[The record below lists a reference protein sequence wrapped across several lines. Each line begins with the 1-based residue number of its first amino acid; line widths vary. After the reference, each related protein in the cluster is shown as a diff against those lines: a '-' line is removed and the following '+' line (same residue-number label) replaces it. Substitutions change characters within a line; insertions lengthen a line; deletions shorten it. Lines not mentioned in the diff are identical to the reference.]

1 MTYCI
6 KKYNT
11 NVTAKSRQKPTQN
24 ELVEESSWCLN
35 QLLTRHEKRPTCVRW
50 TRRFFSF
57 SRCWTF
63 LIFSSIF
70 RLIFFFIF
78 SIGGL
83 LTLFLE
89 NRKYMLLRYVYYILK
104 CQNIE
109 NNPNSFANLI
119 IHCKHFQITSLNT
132 SLKGFQSYRAKRE
145 YAFREPLCCGG
156 LDLCCEG
163 TLMLRGPDLCR
174 HQVGPCDITRSPD
187 A

>member
-119 IHCKHFQITSLNT
+119 IHCKHFQITDLNA
-132 SLKGFQSYRAKRE
+132 SLKGFGFNVPMFVFDLGLRVRIW
-145 YAFREPLCCGG
+145 GG
-156 LDLCCEG
+156 GGECHV
-163 TLMLRGPDLCR
+163 TLFFINQILGL
-174 HQVGPCDITRSPD
+174 I
-187 A
+187 